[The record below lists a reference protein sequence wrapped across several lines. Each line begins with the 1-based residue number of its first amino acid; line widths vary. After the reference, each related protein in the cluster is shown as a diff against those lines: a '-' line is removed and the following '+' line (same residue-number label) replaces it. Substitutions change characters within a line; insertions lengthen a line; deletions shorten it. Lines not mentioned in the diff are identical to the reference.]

1 MTLTTPNAP
10 RRVLHDAQRPRRLR
24 QTPRMRE
31 LVAQVQVPASS
42 LMQPWFVLADNAGR
56 QPIAAMPG
64 IERLGTTHLLR
75 AVERDMQAGLR
86 QVLLFG
92 VPDAADKDAEA
103 SAASRPEGVVPKAVR
118 ALKAAFGEDLLVATD
133 VCLCAYTDHGH
144 CGVLRHGRVHNDAS
158 LKPLTAMALAHA
170 QAGADIVAPSD
181 MMDSRIG
188 VMRQGLDL
196 QDLQETAIMSYSAKY
211 ASAYYGP
218 FREAAGSAP
227 GQGDRKSYQMDCR
240 NRRDALREVAL
251 DTAEGADILMV
262 KPALAYLD
270 IVAQVAQTSH
280 LPVACYN
287 VSGEYSMVKAAAA
300 QGWVDEAAIVREN
313 FVAMRRAGADLLIS
327 YHSGDALR
335 GGWLLG

>member
-1 MTLTTPNAP
+1 MTLDTKKAP
-10 RRVLHDAQRPRRLR
+10 HRSLHDAQRPRRLR
-24 QTPRMRE
+24 ISQRMRD

-42 LMQPWFVLADNAGR
+42 LMQPWFVLPEADAR

-64 IERLGTTHLLR
+64 IERLGITHLLR
-75 AVERDMQAGLR
+75 AVEADMQVGLR

-92 VPDAADKDAEA
+92 VPDAKDKDADA
-103 SAASRPEGVVPKAVR
+103 TAAGHAEGVVPKAVT
-118 ALKAAFGEDLLVATD
+118 ALKKAFGDDLLVATD

-144 CGVLRHGRVHNDAS
+144 CGVLRHGRVHNDLS
-158 LKPLTAMALAHA
+158 LAPLTAMALAHA

-188 VMRQGLDL
+188 VMRAGLDA
-196 QDLQETAIMSYSAKY
+196 QDLQQTAIMSYSVKY

-227 GQGDRKSYQMDCR
+227 GQGDRKSYQMDYR
-240 NRRDALREVAL
+240 NRRDAMREVAL

-270 IVAQVAQTSH
+270 IVSQVAATGH

-287 VSGEYSMVKAAAA
+287 VSGEYSMVKAASA
-300 QGWVDEAAIVREN
+300 QGWVNEAAIVREN

-327 YHSGDALR
+327 YHCGDALR
-335 GGWLLG
+335 GKWLLG